1 MIIKEIIGINIIL
14 LITNLIIKS
23 FKNKKTN
30 WILDAERYLISK
42 YKNININIESCFWIL
57 GLVTGVIYLILRN
70 IIKIES
76 TALLIS
82 LIIFIMPIVIIK
94 IRIDY
99 RKNKILN
106 MLPAYIINLRNN
118 IEIDNNIIKA
128 IKKTEVEEPLIK
140 CIEEFNIYIE
150 KGINVYNSFERLK
163 RLVNVKKF
171 NDLVNIF
178 QTCYLNGGNYTKVL
192 NKYLYIITNEN
203 NKREELKE
211 KSRSIITTLIVLLFL
226 NIYLLLFFV
235 FMNETY
241 KQIILKTST
250 GNIILNFSII
260 VYLII
265 GLLIYKIYQMEG

>member
-1 MIIKEIIGINIIL
+1 
-14 LITNLIIKS
+14 
-23 FKNKKTN
+23 
-30 WILDAERYLISK
+30 
-42 YKNININIESCFWIL
+42 L
-57 GLVTGVIYLILRN
+57 GLTTGIIFLILKKM
-70 IIKIES
+70 IKIES

-82 LIIFIMPIVIIK
+82 LIIFIVPIVIIR
-94 IRIDY
+94 IRVDY

-106 MLPAYIINLRNN
+106 ILPAYIINLRNN

-140 CIEEFNIYIE
+140 CIKEFNLYVE
-150 KGINVYNSFERLK
+150 KGINIYDSFERLK
-163 RLVNVKKF
+163 SLVNVKKF
-171 NDLVNIF
+171 SDLVNIF

-192 NKYLYIITNEN
+192 NKYLYIITNET
-203 NKREELKE
+203 NKKEELKE
-211 KSRSIITTLIVLLFL
+211 KSRSVITTLIVLLFL

-235 FMNETY
+235 FTNETY

-265 GLLIYKIYQMEG
+265 ATLIYKIYQMEG